1 MVEMTNQL
9 SCKGISIIVPAYNEE
24 KLIGDTLRAIRTG
37 IQEWASLR
45 EGSSENI
52 YNGAEAV
59 EIIVVNDGS
68 SDRTYDTSA
77 SWADIIVTHPRS
89 YGKGAAL
96 NTGCR
101 MAKGSILVF
110 LDADL
115 GSSAASFPLIVE
127 PVLSDKADMV
137 IAKLPKPVRL
147 GGFGMVRRLAQLG
160 VYRLSGFDTAA
171 PLSGQRAIRSDVMKK
186 IGRFGRGFGVEVGLT
201 IDAVRLGYRVQEC
214 EASFS
219 HRESGRDLRSWLHR
233 GKQFSAVGRTLWERY
248 RYPIC

>member
-1 MVEMTNQL
+1 MVDVTDQL
-9 SCKGISIIVPAYNEE
+9 FCKGISIIVPAYNEE
-24 KLIGDTLRAIRTG
+24 RLIGETLRAIRAG
-37 IQEWASLR
+37 IQQWASHR
-45 EGSSENI
+45 GSSASI
-52 YNGAEAV
+52 DNGAEAV

-68 SDRTYDTSA
+68 SDDTYDTA
-77 SWADIIVTHPRS
+77 VSWADIIVTHPRS

-101 MAKGSILVF
+101 MARGSILVF

-127 PVLSDKADMV
+127 PVWAGQADMV
-137 IAKLPKPVRL
+137 IAKLPKAVKP
-147 GGFGMVRRLAQLG
+147 GGFGMVRRLAQFG
-160 VYRLSGFDTAA
+160 VYRLSGFDPAA
-171 PLSGQRAIRSDVMKK
+171 PLSGQRAIRSDVMKQ
-186 IGRFGRGFGVEVGLT
+186 IGRFGEGFGVEVGLT
-201 IDAVRLGYRVQEC
+201 IDAVRLGYHVQEC
-214 EASFS
+214 EATFS